1 VANLYKIIVEKNM
14 KENDN
19 LEDLRV
25 DGSIRRKWVLK
36 YRFDKVGCVCL
47 TYQL

>member
-1 VANLYKIIVEKNM
+1 VANLYKIIVGKNL
-14 KENDN
+14 KENEN
-19 LEDLRV
+19 LGDLRV

-36 YRFDKVGCVCL
+36 YRFEKVGSIRL